1 MASYRSETT
10 LINTRVSIEFEKEIL
25 LLSVYNIRCHDTNS
39 LGGAEVFTAVLK
51 KPDGFKGHPIFA
63 ENRNIRAAADE
74 ECQIREDKTNPSNV
88 VYRLKVSDYVK
99 CPVERKNE
107 FVSVRIWFPQ
117 LDGIVMADDQD
128 VVVRCKPPLAIVTEQ
143 KVTSF
148 SGSMPPSGRVSG
160 VVEGDPGELVYNIGL
175 YQESTP
181 RSNNFDLDV
190 EEIVPIGTMLQL
202 RANINNKS
210 AWKYVKL
217 LEVTVSADEND
228 PYHKGHITLV
238 KNGCRVKEY
247 DTIVPNQPKRP
258 ADNTAEV
265 SMNFQAF
272 LLDNT
277 EENGKLWIHT
287 QIKACLEATDCLAE
301 FCLDLYQPSGH
312 GRKRRSSDN
321 STGTNRHARKS
332 DSTSIGENIGIT
344 VSLPGTNSFDFK
356 VFKDNFHFNLHLYG
370 FFHCNSRLKVAA
382 RCVIFVITFQ
392 YYFIKLNLLF
402 ERIIFRQ
409 NNVFD
414 YYFSAEDSTFKKL
427 ESMETCTSF
436 LALTAVLA
444 ILLLLSIC
452 LSGILY
458 RHIQRLRIES
468 KLLPIYLG
476 STSKVVDRKNFNPKK
491 ETIECE
497 DKKRSSCRKFRLGHP
512 KY

>member
-1 MASYRSETT
+1 MASYPSETT
-10 LINTRVSIEFEKEIL
+10 LINTKVSIEFEKVIL

-51 KPDGFKGHPIFA
+51 KPEGFRGHPIFA

-217 LEVTVSADEND
+217 LEVSVSADEND

-312 GRKRRSSDN
+312 GRKKRSSDN
-321 STGTNRHARKS
+321 STGTNRHTRKS

-344 VSLPGTNSFDFK
+344 VSLPGK
-356 VFKDNFHFNLHLYG
+356 
-370 FFHCNSRLKVAA
+370 
-382 RCVIFVITFQ
+382 
-392 YYFIKLNLLF
+392 
-402 ERIIFRQ
+402 
-409 NNVFD
+409 
-414 YYFSAEDSTFKKL
+414 DSTFKKL

-436 LALTAVLA
+436 LALTTVLA
-444 ILLLLSIC
+444 TLLLLSIC

-491 ETIECE
+491 ETIEC
-497 DKKRSSCRKFRLGHP
+497 DNKKRSSCRKFRLGHP